1 MLRGNHECET
11 ITKIYGFYDECQRR
25 YSIGLWKKFISAFNM
40 LPVAA
45 LIEDKILCMHGGLS
59 KEMRTFDQIK
69 DIMRPAKIPE
79 TGVLCD
85 ILWSDPGPLSSP
97 ELFNVTPGEWGEN
110 DRGISFIFSET
121 VVKRLVDKYDID
133 LIVRGHQVMENG
145 YEFFADRKLIT
156 IFSAPCYTGDFDN
169 NAAMLSVN
177 KELKC
182 DLIQLKPLKD

>member
-85 ILWSDPGPLSSP
+85 LLWSDPGP
-97 ELFNVTPGEWGEN
+97 
-110 DRGISFIFSET
+110 
-121 VVKRLVDKYDID
+121 
-133 LIVRGHQVMENG
+133 
-145 YEFFADRKLIT
+145 
-156 IFSAPCYTGDFDN
+156 
-169 NAAMLSVN
+169 
-177 KELKC
+177 
-182 DLIQLKPLKD
+182 